1 MKTYSIKITGS
12 KYNDDYFFF
21 VPKDGEIEEEV
32 AAIMEEMKAGSIS
45 KFTVEEVE
53 DTCKKTVPCCGMWD
67 LWNCI
72 YRKMKGWLILWQ
84 N

>member
-53 DTCKKTVPCCGMWD
+53 DYKCLGKIKIRIILEKK
-67 LWNCI
+67 
-72 YRKMKGWLILWQ
+72 
-84 N
+84 

>member
-45 KFTVEEVE
+45 KFTVE
-53 DTCKKTVPCCGMWD
+53 
-67 LWNCI
+67 
-72 YRKMKGWLILWQ
+72 
-84 N
+84 